1 MNKLLQAMIGSVWF
15 RRWSGQ
21 IGAFAFGLWF
31 ATKYADRIDAT
42 LGVWGVQ
49 ADTWMGWLIA
59 VFGAA
64 GVGTSAALTVAKG
77 KQDTARARSTGPVGG
92 SEA

>member
-31 ATKYADRIDAT
+31 AFRYADQVDAT
-42 LGVWGVQ
+42 LGVWGVKQ
-49 ADTWMGWLIA
+49 DTWMGWLVAIA
-59 VFGAA
+59 GAA
-64 GVGTSAALTVAKG
+64 GVGMSVALTVAKTQ
-77 KQDTARARSTGPVGG
+77 QDKAARSNGAAGPISGT
-92 SEA
+92 